1 MLKSLFCRA
10 LKWVR
15 LDSVVG
21 RVAVVMVLDDRGP
34 GVPADTGNVNGSTV
48 ASAVRSAYNVAK
60 GV

>member
-1 MLKSLFCRA
+1 
-10 LKWVR
+10 
-15 LDSVVG
+15 VVLPDD